1 LNSGLLYLDS
11 SAIIKLVVPEP
22 ESAALFA
29 ELRAWPE
36 AVSSVLARL
45 EVLRA
50 IRRSPSP
57 ETTLRRALAV
67 LERIGLVRI
76 DDAILEKAALLEPP
90 VLRSLD
96 AIHLATALSIGSDL
110 GAVASYDL
118 RLARAARA
126 LGLSVLKP

>member
-1 LNSGLLYLDS
+1 MNSGLLYLDS

-36 AVSSVLARL
+36 AVSSALARL
-45 EVLRA
+45 EVLRT
-50 IRRSPSP
+50 IRRLSSY
-57 ETTLRRALAV
+57 ESASRRAHAV

-90 VLRSLD
+90 ALRSLD
-96 AIHLATALSIGSDL
+96 AIHVATALSLGGDL
-110 GAVASYDL
+110 GAVAAYDL

-126 LGLSVLKP
+126 LGLHVVSP